1 MNRLFHLDC
10 SLRDGGYYN
19 NWDFSEIFI
28 NNYLQVLESINVDF
42 CEIGFRFAKNTGFR
56 GSCAFTS
63 EEFINSLKI
72 PKKLKLAIMLNG
84 NDFIDDNEFKLDIL
98 KRIIPVKSENSKV
111 DLIRVA
117 CHYESIKNVLPL
129 FDYLDDYS

>member
-19 NWDFSEIFI
+19 NWDFSETFI

-63 EEFINSLKI
+63 DEFINSLKI

-84 NDFIDDNEFKLDIL
+84 TDFINDNEFKLDIL
-98 KRIIPVKSENSKV
+98 KRIIPVKSNKSKV

-117 CHYESIKNVLPL
+117 CHYESIKNVTPL
-129 FDYLDDYS
+129 VILI